1 MTISTPVTLDDV
13 RATLG
18 DTDPRT
24 TNAGALR
31 SKLGKGS
38 VSTIQKH
45 LDKLRADLM
54 PAVVTPGSPTPAA
67 PAEALGAIWSAAW
80 SAAQAQTLGRLNIV
94 SQERDAARERITLL
108 IGDLE
113 AVANQLD
120 QTTEAQAQSA
130 QRTSELTAQAERCGA
145 DLTAARVEIE
155 RLNTASEHAAQ
166 LALRDGELKDKAHQ
180 QDREY
185 LLNQIAE
192 LKSALHRTPPSS

>member
-54 PAVVTPGSPTPAA
+54 PAATPGSPTPAA

-94 SQERDAARERITLL
+94 SQERDAAREHITLL
-108 IGDLE
+108 VGDLE

-130 QRTSELTAQAERCGA
+130 QRTAELTAQAERCGA

-155 RLNTASEHAAQ
+155 RLITASEHAAQ

-192 LKSALHRTPPSS
+192 LKSALHRTPPGS